1 MSFGGGGGGG
11 GQIATA
17 ADVALSNPANGQVL
31 SYNTTLSKW
40 QNANGVTAV
49 AVKAV
54 CVYSGSSYPTRPS
67 GYGSVEFIGPVDPGA
82 AAQTNDTWVNTA

>member
-17 ADVALSNPANGQVL
+17 SDVALNNPSTGQVL
-31 SYNTTLSKW
+31 TYNSSLSKW
-40 QNANGVTAV
+40 QNQANVTASSL
-49 AVKAV
+49 KAV
-54 CVYSGSSYPTRPS
+54 CVYNGSAYPARPT